1 MIEDHSPVP
10 LHDADGQALADAVR
24 TQVQAELAHAAPPYQ
39 PEFPGA
45 IGFTMFDSPASQDGT
60 VTVLLPRDGLAA
72 APSQALVRIRSRD
85 GRSYLG
91 AVVAGPFADPDG
103 LRADSPL
110 LVMTVTRG
118 GIFTPPH
125 HGRVQVEL
133 LGEEQDGGLV
143 PPRLRPLPQSPVWVL
158 DAEETARVLGTTGAI
173 QLGTVVGQEAIAL
186 RVPADRK
193 DVLPR
198 HLAIL
203 GTTGGGKSTTVARL
217 VAEAQRA
224 GFAVILLDVEGEYTR
239 LHEPNADA
247 RMRQALARRGLKPD
261 GVPNVTLYHLV
272 GRETANPDHPRRRE
286 FALQFA
292 HLSPYTVVE
301 LLELSDAQHE
311 RFFDAY
317 DLCKQLLRDL
327 GIFPKPGNADEEQ
340 RALGIDEFEHGYP
353 QLELL
358 FLVDIVGACLAAA
371 DKLPDSWHPLHTAL
385 QAAKARQRVLDRVQA
400 KKPSYPNSWRPLLSR
415 LRRLQRLQVFDVQGT
430 SVRPLSYPQL
440 LQGGHVSVIDLSD
453 TGSPVLSNL
462 VIADVL
468 YGVRETREEQ
478 YKAFEQDRRQGKAVA
493 SPAPVLIIIEEAHE
507 FVSRERADKMKILFE
522 QISQLARR
530 GRKRWLGLVFVTQLP
545 QYLPPQLFG
554 LVNSYILHK
563 ITDPQVVDD
572 LRRTVSGIDP
582 ALWRRLPTL
591 APGQAIVAFPHLAR
605 PLLATIDPSP
615 AQLRLVD

>member
-1 MIEDHSPVP
+1 MIEDTTP
-10 LHDADGQALADAVR
+10 LPLQEPDGSGATLDTYLQLQ
-24 TQVQAELAHAAPPYQ
+24 TELERAGPAAAPRY
-39 PEFPGA
+39 PGA
-45 IGFTMFDSPASQDGT
+45 VGFTSFDSPGSEDGT
-60 VTVLLPRDGLAA
+60 VTVLLPPEALAQ
-72 APSQALVRIRSRD
+72 APSQALVRIRSED
-85 GRSYLG
+85 GRTYLG

-103 LRADSPL
+103 MRADSPL
-110 LVMTVTRG
+110 LTITVTRG
-118 GIFTPPH
+118 GVFTPPY

-133 LGEEQDGGLV
+133 LGEEQDDGALV
-143 PPRLRPLPQSPVWVL
+143 PPRLRPLPKSPVWVL

-247 RMRQALARRGLKPD
+247 RMRRALARRGLEPD

-292 HLSPYTVVE
+292 RLSPYTVVE
-301 LLELSDAQHE
+301 LLELSDAQE
-311 RFFDAY
+311 QRFFQAY
-317 DLCKQLLRDL
+317 DLSKRLLREF
-327 GIFPKPGNADEEQ
+327 GIFPAPNNPQQER
-340 RALGIDEFEHGYP
+340 RALEIDEFERGYP
-353 QLELL
+353 RLELL
-358 FLVDIVGACLAAA
+358 FLVDIVGACLAVA
-371 DKLPDSWHPLHTAL
+371 DKAPESWRPRHAWL
-385 QAAKARQRVLDRVQA
+385 QSEERRQQVLEQLREL
-400 KKPSYPNSWRPLLSR
+400 KPTHPNSWRPLMGR
-415 LRRLQRLQVFDVQGT
+415 LYRLNRLQVFD
-430 SVRPLSYPQL
+430 RALAKPLNYQDL

-468 YGVRETREEQ
+468 YGVREEREEQ
-478 YKAFEQDRRQGKAVA
+478 YKDFERDRRQGKAVA

-507 FVSRERADKMKILFE
+507 FVSSKRADKMEILFE

-563 ITDPQVVDD
+563 ITDPRVVDD
-572 LRRTVSGIDP
+572 LRRAVSGIDP
-582 ALWRRLPTL
+582 ALWQRLPTL

-605 PLLATIDPSP
+605 PLLVAIDPSP